1 MQIFDRVKGESVQRQ
16 RQLNAQQPLQYFFIF
31 DYEQGVH
38 TVPRE
43 SNHTTSIT
51 VHQVPKSTIQYRL
64 LPVDR
69 NIIRARFENLAD
81 KYDRNW
87 QDFSIDIM
95 QFALEL
101 YQDVNGAAPQSVH
114 ITELSL
120 TANQPYET
128 MLHNKI
134 KWKSKNPMSPVS
146 KKNKKLVKGGE
157 DHEAFMYNFEPL
169 RIRQFEIEFNKVE
182 GESQPKQIS
191 KVTTSTTNQK
201 AISGLND
208 G

>member
-1 MQIFDRVKGESVQRQ
+1 MNDRPQGGSADLHDNNTIELMQNRVLLVDDDKGVVEELNETESDGLGLRITAKYYMQIFDRVKGESVQRQ

-64 LPVDR
+64 LPVDK
-69 NIIRARFENLAD
+69 NVIRARFENLAD

-95 QFALEL
+95 
-101 YQDVNGAAPQSVH
+101 
-114 ITELSL
+114 
-120 TANQPYET
+120 
-128 MLHNKI
+128 
-134 KWKSKNPMSPVS
+134 
-146 KKNKKLVKGGE
+146 
-157 DHEAFMYNFEPL
+157 
-169 RIRQFEIEFNKVE
+169 
-182 GESQPKQIS
+182 
-191 KVTTSTTNQK
+191 
-201 AISGLND
+201 
-208 G
+208 